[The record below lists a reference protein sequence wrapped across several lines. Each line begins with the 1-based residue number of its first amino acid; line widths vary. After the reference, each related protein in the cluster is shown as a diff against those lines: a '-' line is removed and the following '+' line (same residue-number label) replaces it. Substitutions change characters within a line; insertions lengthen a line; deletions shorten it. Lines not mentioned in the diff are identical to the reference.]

1 MEKSEIN
8 IDEAGLT
15 EYKIQAD
22 VDKISQNSGGTNMER
37 VERKPDLVSQST
49 KMERDSRFQ
58 DTFTV
63 NFENQT
69 QMEKREED

>member
-22 VDKISQNSGGTNMER
+22 VDKISHNSGGTNMER